1 MDRLEDI
8 LLRLA
13 QQYAPHILRAWNPL
27 DPQRV
32 AKLARY
38 LASYNVLVIMGDFP
52 QTLRIVEE
60 DSARQIQAWVDSY
73 AQFYLLLARAL
84 FPSFVGISAQY
95 ADNRWPVA
103 IAIRGECAPVI
114 EAMAGFV
121 TPYIAMRQTEAVVSE
136 IELIGLMEVILEV
149 LEGTT
154 LPREAYRRLL
164 SEGAGL
170 LKKLLASPIR
180 QHPITNFDRRVFTDS
195 ERFIP
200 IPPEPGKLPEEDSA
214 LLFAT
219 DTQETRPDVT
229 SLKPEQA
236 AFNPPT
242 DTQTLPP
249 TETLQTDDRQQPPET
264 GARPVSPPFFLP
276 RREEGRRRPPVPPL
290 PGKDEDKG

>member
-13 QQYAPHILRAWNPL
+13 QQYAPHILRTWNPL

-38 LASYNVLVIMGDFP
+38 LASYNILVIMGDFP
-52 QTLRIVEE
+52 QTLRGVDE
-60 DSARQIQAWVDSY
+60 DTARPIQTWVDGY
-73 AQFYLLLARAL
+73 AQFYLLLTRAL
-84 FPSFVGISAQY
+84 FPSFVGIAAQY

-103 IAIRGECAPVI
+103 ITIRGECAPVI

-121 TPYIAMRQTEAVVSE
+121 TPYVAMRQTEAVVSE

-149 LEGTT
+149 LEATT
-154 LPREAYRRLL
+154 LPREAYKRLL
-164 SEGAGL
+164 GEGAGL
-170 LKKLLASPIR
+170 LKKLLSSPIR
-180 QHPITNFDRRVFTDS
+180 QHQITNFDRRVFTDS

-200 IPPEPGKLPEEDSA
+200 IPPEPAKLPEEDSA
-214 LLFAT
+214 LLFAS

-249 TETLQTDDRQQPPET
+249 TETIQPGDDAKPPE
-264 GARPVSPPFFLP
+264 GSARLPFFPP
-276 RREEGRRRPPVPPL
+276 RRGGGRRRPPVPPL
-290 PGKDEDKG
+290 PGMEDEE